1 MGTNRMN
8 ACKYEFKN
16 DGDSKLCG
24 IYSTVTIVID
34 DTDHRHLVIL
44 LRLSPVVAFWLSS
57 TTTAVLREEA
67 SCSGGS
73 FSSVWRHDELRDH
86 TW

>member
-16 DGDSKLCG
+16 DGDSKLCS
-24 IYSTVTIVID
+24 IYGKVTIVIN

-57 TTTAVLREEA
+57 TTTVVLREEA
-67 SCSGGS
+67 TCS
-73 FSSVWRHDELRDH
+73 
-86 TW
+86 